1 MKLRATIWLFA
12 ALLVM
17 ASSPAWAQGIC
28 YGVSGNLV
36 VNCGFETGDFT
47 GWTLGG
53 DASFM
58 GVSGSFANSGNF
70 GAFLGPE
77 GSDSSLSQR
86 VGDNSTR
93 YEISFYLE
101 NTGVSSP
108 NENQGGGPND
118 FTALWNGAPLLSLVN
133 ADPFSYTLYTFD
145 VSGNSGAGSNLLE
158 FDMRNDPSFW
168 GLDDVSVKNIGG
180 GTTPEPSSLLLLGS
194 GLLTVGGVI
203 RRKFQANR

>member
-17 ASSPAWAQGIC
+17 ASSPAWSQSIC
-28 YGVSGNLV
+28 DGVSGNLV
-36 VNCGFETGDFT
+36 TNCGFETGDFT

-53 DASFM
+53 DTTFM
-58 GVSGSFANSGNF
+58 GVSGSYANSGSF
-70 GAFLGPE
+70 GAFLGPV
-77 GSDSSLSQR
+77 GSDSSLSQF
-86 VGDNSTR
+86 VGDNSTL

-101 NTGVSSP
+101 GNSS
-108 NENQGGGPND
+108 GPND
-118 FTALWNGAPLLSLVN
+118 FTALWNGTPLLSLVN
-133 ADPFSYTLYTFD
+133 ASPFSYTLYTFD

-158 FDMRNDPSFW
+158 FDMRNDPSYW
-168 GLDDVSVKNIGG
+168 GLDDVIVKNIGV

-203 RRKFQANR
+203 RRKFRANR